1 MEDDDWFAPEPDL
14 PQKPSISPKPIPKS
28 QKSLTKDSEELD
40 DDWFAEAPPKPKPE
54 KQTPPKFQ
62 LNDRPEASMYPG
74 TEDGSGDWFDKV
86 SEEPAEYIT
95 VPSVNNAPRKE
106 SYMFGFV
113 SKVCIQYW
121 MLLNY

>member
-1 MEDDDWFAPEPDL
+1 MEDDDRFAPDPDM

-28 QKSLTKDSEELD
+28 QKSPTKDSEELD
-40 DDWFAEAPPKPKPE
+40 DDWFAEAPPQPQSPKPE
-54 KQTPPKFQ
+54 KQNPPKFQ
-62 LNDRPEASMYPG
+62 LDDHPEDSVYPG

-113 SKVCIQYW
+113 SKVFI
-121 MLLNY
+121 

>member
-1 MEDDDWFAPEPDL
+1 MEDDDWFAPEPDM

-28 QKSLTKDSEELD
+28 QNSPTKDSEELD
-40 DDWFAEAPPKPKPE
+40 DDWFAEAPPQPQSPKPE
-54 KQTPPKFQ
+54 KQNPPKFQ
-62 LNDRPEASMYPG
+62 LDDHPEDSVYPG

-86 SEEPAEYIT
+86 SEDPAEYIT

-113 SKVCIQYW
+113 SKVCI
-121 MLLNY
+121 